1 MSQPLAQSTSNILMV
16 RPATFRKNEETAS
29 NNHYQKDADVE
40 DVHDAALDEFD
51 GMVEDLRSR
60 GVNVIV
66 VRRPFHGHAR
76 RLVPQ
81 QLGELSHRRTIGL
94 PHVCAQPPL
103 ERREDIL
110 HDLVHAHGFVMNEIV
125 DFTEFEGHDAF

>member
-16 RPATFRKNEETAS
+16 RPATFRKNEETAG

-60 GVNVIV
+60 GVSVIV
-66 VRRPFHGHAR
+66 VDDDPPQTRPT
-76 RLVPQ
+76 PC
-81 QLGELSHRRTIGL
+81 SPTIG
-94 PHVCAQPPL
+94 
-103 ERREDIL
+103 
-110 HDLVHAHGFVMNEIV
+110 
-125 DFTEFEGHDAF
+125 